1 MSVCSSGNT
10 FHSKPILQDAEN
22 LIVRHMQIGEVR
34 HMQMGEVPETQ
45 KVQTFRSAEFHE
57 QKLSERSV

>member
-22 LIVRHMQIGEVR
+22 LIVR

>member
-22 LIVRHMQIGEVR
+22 LIVHHMQIGEAVTSKGQD
-34 HMQMGEVPETQ
+34 MEVQEAATG
-45 KVQTFRSAEFHE
+45 F
-57 QKLSERSV
+57 L